1 MKTTLEIYGQYL
13 LNTHINYT
21 CTNLADHVEEL
32 SHDSV
37 HRFLKDSK
45 LSPRMVW
52 DRVKDQIVFSQSG
65 CIIFDDTVLEKV
77 FSFKIEAVRRQ
88 YSGNKHGIING
99 IGVVNCVYFN
109 PETGQYWVLDFRVFD
124 PDTDGKSKLDHVS
137 DMLQLVHERAVLYR
151 YALMDSWYA
160 TTDLMKFFIEKER
173 IFYCPVKKNRKV
185 DETGGAMP
193 YVQVCQLDWSEK
205 DLAEGKTVKLHGFPM
220 DSKVKL
226 FRVAVSSDRTEHL
239 VTNDCTQS
247 STAAARLESVQRWE
261 IEQFHR
267 AEKQLTGIAKC
278 QCRKNRSQRNHICA
292 AVLVWVRLN
301 ELKHHAKMTVYQI
314 KQQLLDD
321 YLFFQMAK
329 PSIAFK

>member
-13 LNTHINYT
+13 LNTQINYT
-21 CTNLADHVEEL
+21 CTNLADHVEKL

-37 HRFLKDSK
+37 HRFLKDSQ
-45 LSPRMVW
+45 LSPHLVW
-52 DRVKDQIVFSQSG
+52 HRVKDQIVFSKSG
-65 CIIFDDTVLEKV
+65 CLLFDDTVLEKI

-109 PETGQYWVLDFRVFD
+109 PETEQYWVLDFRVFD
-124 PDTDGKSKLDHVS
+124 PDTDGKTKIDHVF
-137 DMLQLVHERAVLYR
+137 DMLKLVHERAVLYR

-160 TTDLMKFFIEKER
+160 TTDLMKFFIQNER

-185 DETGGAMP
+185 DESGGELP
-193 YVQVCQLDWSEK
+193 YVQACQLDWSEQ
-205 DLAEGKTVKLHGFPM
+205 DLVKGKTVKLHGFPM
-220 DSKVKL
+220 DTKVKL
-226 FRVAVSSDRTEHL
+226 FRVEVSSDRTEHL

-247 STAAARLESVQRWE
+247 STAAARLESAQRWK

-267 AEKQLTGIAKC
+267 EEKQLTGIAKC

-301 ELKHHAKMTVYQI
+301 EMAHQAQMTVYQI
-314 KQQLLDD
+314 KNQLLDD

>member
-1 MKTTLEIYGQYL
+1 MKTTLDIYGQYL
-13 LNTHINYT
+13 LNTQINYT
-21 CTNLADHVEEL
+21 CTNLADHVADL

-45 LSPRMVW
+45 LSPHLVW
-52 DRVKDQIVFSQSG
+52 DCVKDQVVFSESG

-77 FSFKIEAVRRQ
+77 FSFKIEVVRRQ

-99 IGVVNCVYFN
+99 IGVVNCVYYN

-124 PDTDGKSKLDHVS
+124 PHTDGKTKLDHVA
-137 DMLQLVHERAVLYR
+137 DMLHLLHERAVLYR

-160 TTDLMKFFIEKER
+160 TTYLMKFFIENGR

-193 YVQVCQLDWSEK
+193 YVQVGQLDWSEK

-247 STAAARLESVQRWE
+247 STAAARLESARRWK

-267 AEKQLTGIAKC
+267 EEKQLTGIAKC
-278 QCRKNRSQRNHICA
+278 QCRKNRSQRNHICSA
-292 AVLVWVRLN
+292 ILVWVRLN
-301 ELKHHAKMTVYQI
+301 ELAHQAKMTVYQI
-314 KQQLLDD
+314 KKQLLDD
-321 YLFFQMAK
+321 YLFFQMLK
-329 PSIAFK
+329 PSLKFR

>member
-21 CTNLADHVEEL
+21 NLADHAEEL

-37 HRFLKDSK
+37 HRFLKGSK

-65 CIIFDDTVLEKV
+65 CVIFDDTVRSA
-77 FSFKIEAVRRQ
+77 FSSDR
-88 YSGNKHGIING
+88 
-99 IGVVNCVYFN
+99 
-109 PETGQYWVLDFRVFD
+109 
-124 PDTDGKSKLDHVS
+124 SK
-137 DMLQLVHERAVLYR
+137 
-151 YALMDSWYA
+151 
-160 TTDLMKFFIEKER
+160 
-173 IFYCPVKKNRKV
+173 KKRKV

-193 YVQVCQLDWSEK
+193 YVQVCQLDWPEQ

-220 DSKVKL
+220 DRKVKL

-239 VTNDCTQS
+239 VTNDCTQT
-247 STAAARLESVQRWE
+247 STAAARLECAQRWK

-278 QCRKNRSQRNHICA
+278 PCRKNRSQRNHSCA

-321 YLFFQMAK
+321 YLFLQMAK